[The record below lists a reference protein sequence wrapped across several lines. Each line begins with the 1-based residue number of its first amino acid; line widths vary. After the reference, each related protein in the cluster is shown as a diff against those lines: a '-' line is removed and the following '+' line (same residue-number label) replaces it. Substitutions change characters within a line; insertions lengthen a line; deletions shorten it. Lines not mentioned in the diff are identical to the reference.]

1 MTEGYILTSGLATG
15 LPEDLV
21 REVASVLEWYVACV
35 VEWYGCDQGELT
47 SDAAAR
53 AILAARAYYERRE
66 ARRRDHE
73 RRHAAASS
81 EVRTILEL
89 AEARQR
95 ARARTALDEVL

>member
-1 MTEGYILTSGLATG
+1 MTPAGYVLSSGQATG

-21 REVASVLEWYVACV
+21 REVAGVLQ
-35 VEWYGCDQGELT
+35 WYGCDQGELT

-73 RRHAAASS
+73 RRHAAASC

-95 ARARTALDEVL
+95 ARARTALDEMR

>member
-1 MTEGYILTSGLATG
+1 MTPDGYVLTSGQATG

-21 REVASVLEWYVACV
+21 REVAGILEWY
-35 VEWYGCDQGELT
+35 GRDRGELT
-47 SDAAAR
+47 NDAAAR

-73 RRHAAASS
+73 RRHAAASC

-95 ARARTALDEVL
+95 ARARTALNDIR

>member
-1 MTEGYILTSGLATG
+1 MTGDGYILTSGQATG

-21 REVASVLEWYVACV
+21 HEVAGVLEWY
-35 VEWYGCDQGELT
+35 CDQGELT

-73 RRHAAASS
+73 RRHAAASC
-81 EVRTILEL
+81 EVRTILDL

-95 ARARTALDEVL
+95 ARARTALDDVR